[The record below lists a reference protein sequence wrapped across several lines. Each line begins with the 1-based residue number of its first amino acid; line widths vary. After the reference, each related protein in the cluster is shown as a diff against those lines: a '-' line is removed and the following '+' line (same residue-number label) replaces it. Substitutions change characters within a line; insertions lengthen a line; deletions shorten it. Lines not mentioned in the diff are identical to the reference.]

1 MYACWEQEVCEHLEA
16 ANLVPEAYAQKWFVG
31 LCVHAM
37 PFETLVEVIESFLS
51 EGHLFLFKLSV
62 AIVTAI
68 KDQILTTKTHEA
80 PPTRIH
86 AQFPTERL
94 IKRLSCSIPSILVPS
109 KKPFTSSISL
119 RPIEAANPTTHPQQA
134 ANLTAVAQVN
144 KLFELLR
151 LDRKLFPDDDVS
163 FFASIVEGAKEVEL
177 STEEVA
183 NLREEQ
189 WKLLQAKLE
198 KVRAREQE
206 LKDQDDE
213 SDGIEFSDEDSDEE
227 VEPRP

>member
-1 MYACWEQEVCEHLEA
+1 M
-16 ANLVPEAYAQKWFVG
+16 
-31 LCVHAM
+31 
-37 PFETLVEVIESFLS
+37 
-51 EGHLFLFKLSV
+51 
-62 AIVTAI
+62 
-68 KDQILTTKTHEA
+68 
-80 PPTRIH
+80 
-86 AQFPTERL
+86 
-94 IKRLSCSIPSILVPS
+94 
-109 KKPFTSSISL
+109 
-119 RPIEAANPTTHPQQA
+119 
-134 ANLTAVAQVN
+134 TAVAQVN

-151 LDRKLFPDDDVS
+151 LDRKLFPDDDIS
-163 FFASIVEGAKEVEL
+163 FFASIVEGAKKVEL

-183 NLREEQ
+183 TLREEQ

>member
-1 MYACWEQEVCEHLEA
+1 M
-16 ANLVPEAYAQKWFVG
+16 G